1 MLRTRSSLLAFA
13 GLLSMNAQ
21 NTPPGDTFD
30 VAIAKPYTGAANP
43 AGYSHTITPEGLAM
57 RGVSMGYCI
66 RLAYGLSAQRPYE
79 LAGPAWLD
87 PPTDFVF
94 EIAGKCDRPASAER
108 IRTMLQA
115 LLKERF
121 RLAAHRERRDLPAY
135 LLTVSKAGLMRASV
149 AGETKITPGA
159 KPNQLVFQHVSM
171 AQLALQL
178 GPPVTSRPVADRT
191 ALNGSFDFSLD
202 LNRYLTDPE
211 TGKVIAGAN
220 GRVDQEEA
228 VIRAVHDQ
236 LGLAMKPGRAAIDV
250 LVVDHVEKK
259 PVEN

>member
-1 MLRTRSSLLAFA
+1 MLRRRSTLLAFA
-13 GLLSMNAQ
+13 GLLAMNAQ
-21 NTPPGDTFD
+21 DAPPADSFDT
-30 VAIAKPYTGAANP
+30 AIAKPYTGAANP
-43 AGYSHTITPEGLAM
+43 AGYSHQITPQGLTM

-87 PPTDFVF
+87 PPTDSVF
-94 EIAGKCDRPASAER
+94 EIAGKCDRPASPER
-108 IRTMLQA
+108 IKLMLQA

-121 RLAAHRERRDLPAY
+121 RLAVHRERRDLPAY
-135 LLTVSKAGLMRASV
+135 LLTVSKAGLMQPSAV
-149 AGETKITPGA
+149 GETKIAPGV
-159 KPNQLVFQHVSM
+159 KPNQLVFRHVSM

-178 GPPVTSRPVADRT
+178 GPPITSRPVADLT
-191 ALNGSFDFSLD
+191 GMPGSFDFALD

-211 TGKVIAGAN
+211 TGKVITGTN
-220 GRVDQEEA
+220 GRIDQEEA
-228 VIRAVHDQ
+228 VIRGVHDQ
-236 LGLAMKPGRAAIDV
+236 LGLTMKPGRAAIDV